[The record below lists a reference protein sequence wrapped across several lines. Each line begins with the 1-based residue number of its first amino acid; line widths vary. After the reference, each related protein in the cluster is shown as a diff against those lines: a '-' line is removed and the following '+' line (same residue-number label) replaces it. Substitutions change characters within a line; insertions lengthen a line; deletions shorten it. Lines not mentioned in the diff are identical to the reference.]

1 MNRPPSPQNA
11 DEMGEIGCGE
21 GVKGV
26 WRKLIIV
33 PAFPS
38 DKPGELWN
46 LVNVFC
52 LYNASL
58 RLFHYLWDDFLK
70 QKIKLT
76 NMRKLFLTLAL
87 GVCSAA
93 FAQDAAVFDAPIMGW
108 SSWNTYRV
116 NINEALIKK
125 QADAMVQK
133 GLKEAGY
140 SYVNVDDGF
149 FGWRNEQGVMQT
161 HPERFPNGL
170 KGVADHIHALGLKA
184 GIYSD
189 AGSNTCGSIWD
200 KDVNGVGAGLYG
212 HEYQDATLYFKDWGF
227 DFIKIDYCGA
237 GQELNL
243 EEEKRYA
250 EIRQA
255 IDALGCGHVSINICR
270 WAFPGTWAKDLA
282 RSWRISAD
290 IRPEWGSVKYIID
303 KNLYLS
309 AYAEGGH
316 YNDMDML
323 EIGRGLKPE
332 EEEVH
337 FGMWCIMSSPL
348 LIGCDL
354 TTIPEASL
362 KLLKNKELIAL
373 NQDPLGLQAYV
384 VQHENEGY
392 VLVKD
397 IERKRGNVRAV
408 ALYNPSDKACAF
420 TVPMDILEL
429 GGKVKARDLVKQQNL
444 PDIKGGV
451 LERELPPHSVLI
463 LRMESEKRLEPTLY
477 EAEWAYLPCF
487 NDLGKTPKSI
497 AYAPLQEASGGM
509 GISHLGG
516 RKENFAEWKEVYSE
530 QGGEYEMT
538 IRYVPK
544 ADRKLEVY
552 VNNEKRLLPDVSP
565 TDEPR
570 KVASV
575 VVPIRLKAGNNKVRM
590 GSSFCWAPD
599 IDCFTLKRI
608 K

>member
-1 MNRPPSPQNA
+1 M
-11 DEMGEIGCGE
+11 
-21 GVKGV
+21 
-26 WRKLIIV
+26 
-33 PAFPS
+33 
-38 DKPGELWN
+38 
-46 LVNVFC
+46 
-52 LYNASL
+52 
-58 RLFHYLWDDFLK
+58 
-70 QKIKLT
+70 
-76 NMRKLFLTLAL
+76 NMRNLFLTLAFGL
-87 GVCSAA
+87 CSGV
-93 FAQDAAVFDAPIMGW
+93 FAQNTPVFESPIMGW

-116 NINEALIKK
+116 HINDTLIIR

-133 GLKEAGY
+133 GLKEVGY

-149 FGWRNEQGVMQT
+149 FGWRDEKGVMQT

-170 KGVADHIHALGLKA
+170 KGVADHIHSLGLKA

-200 KDVNGVGAGLYG
+200 KDMNGIGSGLYG
-212 HEYQDATLYFKDWGF
+212 HEFQDATLYFKEWGF

-243 EEEKRYA
+243 EEEKRYT

-255 IDALGCGHVSINICR
+255 IDNLGCGHVSINICR
-270 WAFPGTWAKDLA
+270 WAFPGTWARNLA

-290 IRPEWGSVKYIID
+290 IRPEWGSVKYIIN

-309 AYAEGGH
+309 AYAGEGH

-354 TTIPEASL
+354 TTIPETSL

-397 IERKRGNVRAV
+397 IEQKRGNVRAV
-408 ALYNPSDKACAF
+408 ALYNPSDTICSF
-420 TVPMDILEL
+420 TVPMNILEL
-429 GGKVKARDLVKQQNL
+429 GGKVKVRDLVKQQDL
-444 PDIKGGV
+444 PEIKGGV
-451 LERELPPHSVLI
+451 LNRELPPHSVLI
-463 LRMESEKRLEPTLY
+463 LRMESEKRLEATVY

-497 AYAPLQEASGGM
+497 VYAPLHEASGGM
-509 GISHLGG
+509 KVSYLGG

-544 ADRKLEVY
+544 ADRKLEVC
-552 VNNEKRLLPDVSP
+552 VNNEKRILLDSLSA
-565 TDEPR
+565 DETQ
-570 KVASV
+570 KIASIT
-575 VVPIRLKAGNNKVRM
+575 VPVHLKAGNNKIRM

-599 IDCFTLKRI
+599 IDCFTLK
-608 K
+608 KVSE